1 MIPRQRHPSFRLQP
15 AECPMPLQA
24 AAADLL
30 HVSARKLRGT
40 ESWCEDQ

>member
-1 MIPRQRHPSFRLQP
+1 
-15 AECPMPLQA
+15 MPDAAAA